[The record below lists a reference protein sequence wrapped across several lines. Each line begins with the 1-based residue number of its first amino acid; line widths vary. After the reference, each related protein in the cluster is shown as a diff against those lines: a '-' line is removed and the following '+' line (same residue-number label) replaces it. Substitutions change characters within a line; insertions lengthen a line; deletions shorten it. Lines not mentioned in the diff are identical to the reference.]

1 MSGFRN
7 RVPVAYNAV
16 RVTTVNP
23 CEVDKLLGLSTRRGI
38 HMNII
43 QRAAAVGAVTA
54 AVVGALGAVA
64 PQAGAATP
72 LAKYNGVCGAGY
84 AVVDSAP
91 VGTAGTV
98 YLTYNPSTGQDC
110 VVTVRARPGTAV
122 SMLAAVTDAQDVD
135 PEFDDGSYTTY
146 AGPVYIGHPGHC
158 VSYWGRISGQSGG
171 ANNVHCTPLTD

>member
-1 MSGFRN
+1 
-7 RVPVAYNAV
+7 VPVAYNAG
-16 RVTTVNP
+16 RVMTVKP
-23 CEVDKLLGLSTRRGI
+23 FEVDKLLGQSAKRGM

-43 QRAAAVGAVTA
+43 QCAAAVGAVTA
-54 AVVGALGAVA
+54 AVVGAMGAVA

-84 AVVDSAP
+84 TVVDSAP

-98 YLTYNPSTGQDC
+98 YLTHNPSTGQDC

-135 PEFDDGSYTTY
+135 PEFDDGLYTTY

>member
-1 MSGFRN
+1 M
-7 RVPVAYNAV
+7 AYNAAP
-16 RVTTVNP
+16 VTSVEP
-23 CEVDKLLGLSTRRGI
+23 CEVDKLLEQSTKRGI

-43 QRAAAVGAVTA
+43 QRAAAVTTVA
-54 AVVGALGAVA
+54 AALVGAMGAVA
-64 PQAGAATP
+64 PQAGAVTP
-72 LAKYNGVCGAGY
+72 PAKYNGVCGAGY
-84 AVVDSAP
+84 SVVDSAP

-98 YLTYNPSTGQDC
+98 YLTYSPSTGQDC

-171 ANNVHCTPLTD
+171 ANNVHCAPLNG

>member
-1 MSGFRN
+1 VR
-7 RVPVAYNAV
+7 VAYNAG
-16 RVTTVNP
+16 RVSTVEP
-23 CEVDKLLGLSTRRGI
+23 FEVDKLLEQSTKRGI

-43 QRAAAVGAVTA
+43 QRAAAAAAVTA
-54 AVVGALGAVA
+54 AVVGAMGAVA

-72 LAKYNGVCGAGY
+72 PAKYNGVCGAGY
-84 AVVDSAP
+84 TVVDSAP

-110 VVTVRARPGTAV
+110 VVTVRARSGTAV

-135 PEFDDGSYTTY
+135 PEFDDGFYKTY

-171 ANNVHCTPLTD
+171 ANNVHCTPLSD